1 MFHVM
6 IYVKD
11 YALPGANLRYFE
23 RGHFIMKSKRLAAL
37 TAAAVLTATAIPFSA
52 GTSVSAAVDVNYA
65 EALQKSMFFYEVQ
78 QSGALPDWNNV
89 PWRADSMV
97 DEDGKDTD
105 KVPGGWYDAG
115 DHFKF
120 TLTNAYSVSIMA
132 WGFMEYEDAVK
143 KAGLDEL
150 YKNNMKFAMD
160 YVLACD
166 LGGGEMIGTIG
177 DNDDHVVWCSPEV
190 YLRKHHLKT
199 GNWTRDYDTIKN
211 STVAALSAAALAQ
224 GYMIFKDENYLKHAK
239 DLFEGA
245 DKLRDSKDI
254 GGMSGMYNTSTWL
267 DDCMYAACWLYKAT
281 GDKSYLD
288 KIEKDYIPDFPKEN
302 QSTDWKYTWG
312 LAWDDTTQAA
322 ALLYAQITGKEEWI
336 KHIDKHI
343 RYWMKTGDSDL
354 KPFEGNITAD
364 GLSHLTG
371 WGCLRHACNT
381 AWLTKL
387 ACDTVLKD
395 GGNAD
400 KYNKWADSQVN
411 YCFGDNALDLCY
423 VLGMGEKNPVAIHH
437 RAASGIHDD
446 HWNELG
452 KASGGAE
459 GWQTEYA
466 HTLYGALIGGPKSDG
481 SYNMDEIGV
490 SNYEQSEVAIDYN
503 AGYTAVLCAMIDENG
518 GKPLADFPPTEE
530 PKWAEW
536 EVAAVIN
543 GTAGTSYT
551 EIKMWAMNH
560 TAWPTRVQKD
570 IEVRYYFDIAE
581 LEANGLSIDDVKV
594 EGKSQQYSEGKQ
606 GYATVTGPHP
616 YKGTVYYASIKFE
629 DGRAIQPTG
638 QSEHRD
644 EVQFRISIPDAIN
657 GTSTAG
663 IWDTSNDPSYKGL
676 EDATDLKKA
685 DSINEN
691 FVMYANGAQVWG
703 TQPDGT
709 KGDSRADIGVKPS
722 ENPKEEGTTTT
733 VTPEPTPEGSFL
745 YGDTDCSGE
754 VDVTD
759 VVLLCRYL
767 AEDEEAVITAQ
778 GKTNADCDGNPGL
791 SNDDGTRILLYIAK
805 LVSDDQMGKVL

>member
-1 MFHVM
+1 MKAKKFAAM
-6 IYVKD
+6 I
-11 YALPGANLRYFE
+11 
-23 RGHFIMKSKRLAAL
+23 AA
-37 TAAAVLTATAIPFSA
+37 TVLTVTAVPF
-52 GTSVSAAVDVNYA
+52 TSAAPASAASEYNYA

-78 QSGALPDWNNV
+78 QSGVLPEWNNV

-97 DEDGKDTD
+97 DESGKDTD

-120 TLTNAYSVSIMA
+120 TLTNAYSVSLLA
-132 WGFMEYEDAVK
+132 WGYLEYEDAIK

-166 LGGGEMIGTIG
+166 LGGGEMVGTIG
-177 DNDDHVVWCSPEV
+177 DSGMDHNTWCSAEV
-190 YLRKHHLKT
+190 YLRKHQLKQ
-199 GNWTRDYDTIKN
+199 GNWTREYDTVKN

-224 GYMIFKDENYLKHAK
+224 GYLIWKDENYLKHAK

-245 DKLRDSKDI
+245 DKIRSAKDI
-254 GGMSGMYNTSTWL
+254 GNMSGMYNTSTWL

-288 KIEKDYIPDFPKEN
+288 KIEKDYVPNFPQEN

-322 ALLYAQITGKEEWI
+322 ALLYAQLTNKEEWI

-343 RYWMKTGDSDL
+343 RYWMATGDSDL
-354 KPFEGNITAD
+354 KPFEGNITKD
-364 GLSHLTG
+364 GLSHLTN

-400 KYNKWADSQVN
+400 KYNKWADTQVN
-411 YCFGDNALDLCY
+411 YCFGDNALKLSY
-423 VLGMGEKNPVAIHH
+423 VLGMGDKNPVAIHH
-437 RAASGIHDD
+437 RTASGIHDD

-481 SYNMDEIGV
+481 SYDMTQIGV
-490 SNYEQSEVAIDYN
+490 ANYEQTEVAVDYN
-503 AGYTAVLCAMIDENG
+503 AGYTAVLCAMLDENG
-518 GKPLADFPPTEE
+518 GKPLADFPPQEK

-543 GTAGTSYT
+543 GTPGTSYT

-570 IEVRYYFDIAE
+570 IEVRYYFDISE
-581 LEANGLSIDDVKV
+581 VLENGLTLDDVKV
-594 EGKSQQYSEGKQ
+594 EGKSQQYSAGEQ

-616 YKGTVYYASIKFE
+616 YKDNIYYASIKFE
-629 DGRAIQPTG
+629 DGRAIMPTG

-644 EVQFRISIPDAIN
+644 EVQFRISIPDAVD
-657 GTSTAG
+657 GKSTAG
-663 IWDTSNDPSYKGL
+663 AWDVSNDPSYKGL

-691 FVMYANGAQVWG
+691 FVMFANGAQVWG
-703 TQPDGT
+703 VQPDGT
-709 KGDSRADIGVKPS
+709 KGDSRADLGEVSVTPPKTTEPTTETTKPTS
-722 ENPKEEGTTTT
+722 ETTTST
-733 VTPEPTPEGSFL
+733 SSSSKTTETTGSSESSRSNSDSFL
-745 YGDTDCSGE
+745 YGDTNCDKV
-754 VDVTD
+754 VDVSD
-759 VVLLCRYL
+759 AVLLARFV
-767 AEDEEAVITAQ
+767 AEDSEAQVSAQ
-778 GKTNADCDGNPGL
+778 GKKNADCDGKTGL
-791 SNDDGTRILLYIAK
+791 TGEDTVRILQYIAK
-805 LVSDDQMGKVL
+805 LVTADQMGKAL

>member
-1 MFHVM
+1 
-6 IYVKD
+6 
-11 YALPGANLRYFE
+11 
-23 RGHFIMKSKRLAAL
+23 MKSKRLAAAI
-37 TAAAVLTATAIPFSA
+37 AAAVMTATAVPYSA
-52 GTSVSAAVDVNYA
+52 GCTASAASKYNYA

-78 QSGALPDWNNV
+78 QSGVLPEWNMV
-89 PWRADSMV
+89 SWRADSMV
-97 DEDGKDTD
+97 DESGKDTD

-120 TLTNAYSVSIMA
+120 TLTNAYSVSLLA
-132 WGFMEYEDAVK
+132 WGYLEYEDAIK

-150 YKNNMKFAMD
+150 YRNNMKFAMD
-160 YVLACD
+160 YVLGCD
-166 LGGGEMIGTIG
+166 LGGGETVGTIG

-199 GNWTRDYDTIKN
+199 GNWVREYDTVKN

-224 GYMIFKDENYLKHAK
+224 GYMIFGDENYLKHAK
-239 DLFEGA
+239 DLFKGA
-245 DKLRDSKDI
+245 DAIRDSKDI

-281 GDKSYLD
+281 EDASYLS
-288 KIEKDYIPDFPKEN
+288 KIESDYIPNFPKEN

-322 ALLYAQITGKEEWI
+322 ALLYAQLTGKEEWI

-343 RYWMKTGDSDL
+343 RYWMGTGDSDI

-387 ACDTVLKD
+387 ACDTVLK
-395 GGNAD
+395 GSGNAD

-423 VLGMGEKNPVAIHH
+423 VLGMGEKNPKAIHH
-437 RAASGIHDD
+437 RGASGIHDD

-452 KASGGAE
+452 KESGGE
-459 GWQTEYA
+459 DGWQTEYA

-481 SYNMDEIGV
+481 SYNMKEIGV

-518 GKPLADFPPTEE
+518 GTPLADFPPVEKPTW
-530 PKWAEW
+530 PEW
-536 EVAAVIN
+536 EVAAVLN
-543 GTAGTSYT
+543 GSGASYT

-570 IEVRYYFDIAE
+570 IEVRYYFDIT
-581 LEANGLSIDDVKV
+581 EALDKGLTVDQITV
-594 EGKSQQYSEGKQ
+594 EGKSQQYDAGKQ
-606 GYATVTGPHP
+606 GYATVSGPVQ
-616 YKGTVYYASIKFE
+616 YKGNIYYASIKFE

-644 EVQFRISIPDAIN
+644 EVQFRISVPDAID
-657 GTSTAG
+657 GQPTTGA
-663 IWDTSNDPSYKGL
+663 WDPSNDPSYEGVPEAESIKAA
-676 EDATDLKKA
+676 DAVNKHFA
-685 DSINEN
+685 M
-691 FVMYANGAQVWG
+691 FVNGAHVWG
-703 TQPDGT
+703 LDPDGNE
-709 KGDSRADIGVKPS
+709 GYSGADLGNTTVEPGS
-722 ENPKEEGTTTT
+722 TVTTAATTTT
-733 VTPEPTPEGSFL
+733 ATETTAVTGGPAPVL
-745 YGDTDCSGE
+745 YGDANCDTD
-754 VDVTD
+754 VDVKD
-759 VVLLCRYL
+759 AVLLARYIGNDSP
-767 AEDEEAVITAQ
+767 AITAQ
-778 GKTNADCDGNPGL
+778 GLRNAELTG
-791 SNDDGTRILLYIAK
+791 DDKLTVDDLTQLLLLVAK
-805 LVSDDQMGKVL
+805 LITQADIPENPALAVR